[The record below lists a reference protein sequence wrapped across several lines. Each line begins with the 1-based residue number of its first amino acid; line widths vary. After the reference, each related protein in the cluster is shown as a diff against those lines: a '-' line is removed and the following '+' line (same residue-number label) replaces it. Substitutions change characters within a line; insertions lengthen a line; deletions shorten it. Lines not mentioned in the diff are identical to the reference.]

1 MMKIIAGETPL
12 NGDMAIKDLT
22 PKSTN
27 IGDRIVKNMRICGSG
42 IYTYARAEAKLL
54 HLDPVP
60 KEYANLE
67 YINVYR
73 PPEVL
78 NKYKDYFARV
88 PIITGHHVKVDRN
101 NAHDLVVGM
110 VGDSV
115 ESEVDKDDG
124 ETYLYTT
131 GTIVAGD
138 GVDAY
143 ERYGQ
148 LSVGYDPIMKWK
160 KGIHN
165 GVEYQAELVG
175 FNDVNHLL
183 ICKVARGG
191 PQCMVMDSLDEL
203 SPLERF
209 IYQNQNGGERMSVF
223 SKIFGSA
230 SKKVAGDEG
239 RILVPVYLDSIAA
252 GADPKTQVEK
262 IRAIVGDSN
271 DEFKGFLDELAMAG
285 DEKPEVIAKAVDIV
299 KNYYNEHMVGDEKV
313 EGDEKKVIVNKDD
326 KDGKEEKNVKVEK
339 DGKET
344 KDIKVE
350 KDGGKKKVEVTEGD
364 EEKPAGDGC
373 MGKLSGDEIDAI
385 AQKTAAIMLAAQ
397 AKTAGD
403 EGTAGDE
410 QTEPPAM
417 PLAGDTGASGK
428 SSDDFM
434 KEIF

>member
-1 MMKIIAGETPL
+1 MKIVANETPL

-42 IYTYARAEAKLL
+42 IYTYARREAHLL

-60 KEYANLE
+60 PEYANLE

-78 NKYKDYFARV
+78 EKYKSYFARV
-88 PIITGHHVKVDRN
+88 PIITGHHVKVDRQ

-110 VGDSV
+110 VGDTV

-138 GVDAY
+138 GVEAY
-143 ERYGQ
+143 ENYGQ

-160 KGIHN
+160 KGVHN

-203 SPLERF
+203 TPLEKF
-209 IYQNQNGGERMSVF
+209 IHQNSNGGTKMGIF
-223 SKIFGSA
+223 NKIFGSQ
-230 SKKVAGDEG
+230 KQVAGDSG
-239 RILVPVYLDSIAA
+239 RSLVPVYLDSIAL
-252 GADPKTQVEK
+252 GAEPKTQVQK
-262 IRAIVGDSN
+262 IRAIVGDSDTTFN
-271 DEFKGFLDELAMAG
+271 EYLGELEMAG
-285 DEKPEVIAKAVDIV
+285 DEKPEVVKKAVEIV
-299 KNYYNEHMVGDEKV
+299 TAYYNEHLAGDEKTVKV
-313 EGDEKKVIVNKDD
+313 EKSD
-326 KDGKEEKNVKVEK
+326 KDGEEKKDVQVDK

-350 KDGGKKKVEVTEGD
+350 KKDGEKKVEVTEGD
-364 EEKPAGDGC
+364 EDKAGDQKACG
-373 MGKLSGDEIDAI
+373 DAI
-385 AQKTAAIMLAAQ
+385 DMDVLADKVAARLLAAQ
-397 AKTAGD
+397 KPVEEPKTAGD
-403 EGTAGDE
+403 EGSELDTPLGGDSK
-410 QTEPPAM
+410 TE
-417 PLAGDTGASGK
+417 SGM
-428 SSDDFM
+428 SSDSLVKD
-434 KEIF
+434 IWG

>member
-1 MMKIIAGETPL
+1 MKLVNDTPL

-60 KEYANLE
+60 KEYDELE

-165 GVEYQAELVG
+165 GIEYQAELVG

-239 RILVPVYLDSIAA
+239 RVLVPVYLDSIAA
-252 GADPKTQVEK
+252 GANPKIQVDK
-262 IRAIVGDSN
+262 IKAIVGDSN
-271 DEFKGFLDELAMAG
+271 AEFNGFLDELSLAG

-299 KNYYNEHMVGDEKV
+299 KKYYNEKMAGDEFPPKKD
-313 EGDEKKVIVNKDD
+313 EGKKDDEKPDDKEKEAGDESKGKKPDD
-326 KDGKEEKNVKVEK
+326 KEKEA
-339 DGKET
+339 
-344 KDIKVE
+344 
-350 KDGGKKKVEVTEGD
+350 GD
-364 EEKPAGDGC
+364 EDKDKKSAGDGC

-397 AKTAGD
+397 TKSVGD

-410 QTEPPAM
+410 QQTEPPAM
-417 PLAGDTGASGK
+417 PMNGDSGASGK
-428 SSDDFM
+428 TSDDFM

>member
-1 MMKIIAGETPL
+1 MKLI

-42 IYTYARAEAKLL
+42 IYTYARREAELL
-54 HLDPVP
+54 HLAPVP
-60 KEYANLE
+60 KEYDNLE

-110 VGDSV
+110 VGDTV

-138 GVDAY
+138 GVEAY
-143 ERYGQ
+143 EQYGQ
-148 LSVGYDPIMKWK
+148 LSVGYDPVMKWK
-160 KGIHN
+160 KGVHN

-209 IYQNQNGGERMSVF
+209 IYQKQNGGERMSVF

-230 SKKVAGDEG
+230 SKKIVGDEG
-239 RILVPVYLDSIAA
+239 RILVPVYLDSIAV
-252 GADPKTQVEK
+252 GANPKTQVEK
-262 IRAIVGDSN
+262 IRAIVGDSVP
-271 DEFKGFLDELAMAG
+271 EFNGFLDELAMAG
-285 DEKPEVIAKAVDIV
+285 DEKPEVIAKAVAIV
-299 KNYYNEHMVGDEKV
+299 KDYYNEHMMGDEKDV
-313 EGDEKKVIVNKDD
+313 TTKKEGDKKAGDNKSAGEGDNKSAGEDDKKDGDAEKK
-326 KDGKEEKNVKVEK
+326 E
-339 DGKET
+339 
-344 KDIKVE
+344 
-350 KDGGKKKVEVTEGD
+350 
-364 EEKPAGDGC
+364 AGDGC
-373 MGKLSGDEIDAI
+373 IGRLSGDEIEAI
-385 AQKTAAIMLAAQ
+385 AQKTAAIIQ
-397 AKTAGD
+397 ASQSKVEPKTAGD
-403 EGTAGDE
+403 ESTLPDNFTLMAGD
-410 QTEPPAM
+410 
-417 PLAGDTGASGK
+417 SGSKNAK
-428 SSDDFM
+428 SSDDIT
-434 KEIF
+434 KEIWG

>member
-1 MMKIIAGETPL
+1 MKIV
-12 NGDMAIKDLT
+12 GDMAIKDLT

-27 IGDRIVKNMRICGSG
+27 IGDRIVKNLRICGSG
-42 IYTYARAEAKLL
+42 IYTYARREADLL
-54 HLDPVP
+54 HLAPVP
-60 KEYANLE
+60 KEYDGLE

-78 NKYKDYFARV
+78 EKYKSYFARV

-110 VGDSV
+110 VGDTV

-160 KGIHN
+160 KGVHN

-209 IYQNQNGGERMSVF
+209 IYQNQNGGTKMNIF
-223 SKIFGSA
+223 QKIFGSQQQT
-230 SKKVAGDEG
+230 AGDSG
-239 RILVPVYLDSIAA
+239 RSLVPVYLDSIAL
-252 GADPKTQVEK
+252 GAEPKTQVQK
-262 IRAIVGDSN
+262 IRAIVGDSDPTFN
-271 DEFKGFLDELAMAG
+271 EYLGELEMAG
-285 DEKPEVIAKAVDIV
+285 DEKPEVIKKAVDIV
-299 KNYYNEHMVGDEKV
+299 TAYYNEHLAGDEKTV
-313 EGDEKKVIVNKDD
+313 EVKKED
-326 KDGKEEKNVKVEK
+326 KGGEEEKNVEVKK

-344 KDIKVE
+344 KDIEVK
-350 KDGGKKKVEVTEGD
+350 KDGDKKDVTVKEAGD
-364 EEKPAGDGC
+364 EDKKPEDKKSAGDGC
-373 MGKLSGDEIDAI
+373 GKLSGDELDAI
-385 AQKTAAIMLAAQ
+385 ADKVAARMLAAQ
-397 AKTAGD
+397 KPVETPKTAGD
-403 EGTAGDE
+403 EELDTPLGGDSKSE
-410 QTEPPAM
+410 V
-417 PLAGDTGASGK
+417 K

-434 KEIF
+434 KDIWG

>member
-1 MMKIIAGETPL
+1 MKIVPTA
-12 NGDMAIKDLT
+12 GDMAIKDLT

-27 IGDRIVKNMRICGSG
+27 IGNRIVKNMRICGSG

-60 KEYANLE
+60 EEYANLE

-88 PIITGHHVKVDRN
+88 PIITGHHVRVDRN
-101 NAHDLVVGM
+101 NAHSLVVGM

-148 LSVGYDPIMKWK
+148 LSVGYDPIMKWQ
-160 KGIHN
+160 KGVHN
-165 GVEYQAELVG
+165 GVEYQAVLVG

-209 IYQNQNGGERMSVF
+209 IYQNQNGGKHMLF
-223 SKIFGSA
+223 AKIFGSA

-252 GADPKTQVEK
+252 GANPKTQVEK

-285 DEKPEVIAKAVDIV
+285 DEKPEVIAKAVEIV
-299 KNYYNEHMVGDEKV
+299 KNYYNEHMAGDEKGV
-313 EGDEKKVIVNKDD
+313 VVK
-326 KDGKEEKNVKVEK
+326 KDGNDKNVEVKK

-344 KDIKVE
+344 KDIEVK
-350 KDGGKKKVEVTEGD
+350 KDGDKKDVTVKEAGD
-364 EEKPAGDGC
+364 EDKDKKPAGDGC

-397 AKTAGD
+397 SKKEEKSAGDEKTAGD
-403 EGTAGDE
+403 AIPPELSMPMDSSGTNNR
-410 QTEPPAM
+410 
-417 PLAGDTGASGK
+417 
-428 SSDDFM
+428 SSDDLM
-434 KEIF
+434 KEIWG

>member
-1 MMKIIAGETPL
+1 MKIVIDKSPI

-42 IYTYARAEAKLL
+42 IYTYRRSEAHLL

-60 KEYANLE
+60 KEYDNLE

-88 PIITGHHVKVDRN
+88 PIIVGHHVKVDRN

-110 VGDSV
+110 VGDTV

-148 LSVGYDPIMKWK
+148 LSVGYEPIMEWK

-165 GVEYQAELVG
+165 GVEYQAVLTG
-175 FNDVNHLL
+175 FQDVNHLL

-230 SKKVAGDEG
+230 SKKIAGDEG

-252 GADPKTQVEK
+252 GANPKIQVEK

-271 DEFKGFLDELAMAG
+271 EEFKGFLDELAMAG
-285 DEKPEVIAKAVDIV
+285 DEKPEVIAKAVDIM
-299 KNYYNEHMVGDEKV
+299 KKFYNEKMAGDEKEV
-313 EGDEKKVIVNKDD
+313 VVKKDGDD
-326 KDGKEEKNVKVEK
+326 KNVEVKK

-344 KDIKVE
+344 KDIEVK
-350 KDGGKKKVEVTEGD
+350 KDGDKKDVTVKEAGGA
-364 EEKPAGDGC
+364 EKKEAGDGS
-373 MGKLSGDEIDAI
+373 MGRLSGDEIDAI

-397 AKTAGD
+397 SKTESKTAGD
-403 EGTAGDE
+403 E
-410 QTEPPAM
+410 QLEPPAM

>member
-1 MMKIIAGETPL
+1 MKII
-12 NGDMAIKDLT
+12 GDMAIKDLT

-42 IYTYARAEAKLL
+42 IYTYARSEAKLL

-60 KEYANLE
+60 KEYDKLE
-67 YINVYR
+67 FINVFR

-191 PQCMVMDSLDEL
+191 SQCMVMDSLDEL

-230 SKKVAGDEG
+230 SKDKVAGDEG
-239 RILVPVYLDSIAA
+239 RVLVPVYLESIAE
-252 GADPKTQVEK
+252 GANPKVQVQK
-262 IRAIVGDSN
+262 IRAIVGDS
-271 DEFKGFLDELAMAG
+271 DTTFSEYLGELEMAG
-285 DEKPEVIAKAVDIV
+285 DEKPEVIKKAVDIV
-299 KNYYNEHMVGDEKV
+299 VNYYKEKMAGDEKV
-313 EGDEKKVIVNKDD
+313 EGDEKKVIVDKED
-326 KDGKEEKNVKVEK
+326 KDGKEKKDVKVEK

-350 KDGGKKKVEVTEGD
+350 KDGDKKKVEVTEGD
-364 EEKPAGDGC
+364 EKKQAGDGC

-397 AKTAGD
+397 AKN
-403 EGTAGDE
+403 EPKTAGDE
-410 QTEPPAM
+410 QDTEPPAT

-428 SSDDFM
+428 TSDDFM
-434 KEIF
+434 KEIWG

>member
-1 MMKIIAGETPL
+1 MQLVA
-12 NGDMAIKDLT
+12 GDMAIKDLT

-42 IYTYARAEAKLL
+42 IYTYARREAHLL

-60 KEYANLE
+60 PEYAGLE

-78 NKYKDYFARV
+78 EKYKSYFARV
-88 PIITGHHVKVDRN
+88 PIITGHHVKVDRQ

-110 VGDSV
+110 VGDTV

-143 ERYGQ
+143 EQYGQ

-203 SPLERF
+203 TPLEKF
-209 IYQNQNGGERMSVF
+209 IYQNSNGGTKMGIF
-223 SKIFGSA
+223 NKIFGSQ
-230 SKKVAGDEG
+230 KQVAGDSG
-239 RILVPVYLDSIAA
+239 RSLVPVYLDSIAL
-252 GADPKTQVEK
+252 GAEPKAQVQK
-262 IRAIVGDSN
+262 IRAIVGDSDTTFN
-271 DEFKGFLDELAMAG
+271 EYLGELEMAG
-285 DEKPEVIAKAVDIV
+285 DEKPEVVRKAVDIV
-299 KNYYNEHMVGDEKV
+299 TAYFKEHLAGDEKEIKV
-313 EGDEKKVIVNKDD
+313 KKDGDD
-326 KDGKEEKNVKVEK
+326 KNVEVKK

-344 KDIKVE
+344 KDIEVK
-350 KDGGKKKVEVTEGD
+350 KDGDKKDVTVKEAGD
-364 EEKPAGDGC
+364 EDKSKKDDKSAGDGC
-373 MGKLSGDEIDAI
+373 MSKLSGDEIDAI
-385 AQKTAAIMLAAQ
+385 ADKVAARMLAAQ
-397 AKTAGD
+397 AKQEPAKPADNTAGD
-403 EGTAGDE
+403 ENPELDTPLGGDS
-410 QTEPPAM
+410 
-417 PLAGDTGASGK
+417 ASSDK
-428 SSDDFM
+428 MSSDDIM
-434 KEIF
+434 KDIWG

>member
-1 MMKIIAGETPL
+1 MMKII
-12 NGDMAIKDLT
+12 GDMAIKDLT

-27 IGDRIVKNMRICGSG
+27 IGDRLVKNMRICGSG
-42 IYTYARAEAKLL
+42 IYTYARREAHLL

-60 KEYANLE
+60 AEYADLE

-78 NKYKDYFARV
+78 EKYKSYFARV
-88 PIITGHHVKVDRN
+88 PIITGHHVKVDRQ
-101 NAHDLVVGM
+101 NAKDLVVGM
-110 VGDSV
+110 VGDTV

-143 ERYGQ
+143 ENYGQ

-203 SPLERF
+203 TPLEKF
-209 IYQNQNGGERMSVF
+209 IYQNQNGGTKMGIF
-223 SKIFGSA
+223 NKIFGSQ
-230 SKKVAGDEG
+230 KQVAGDSG
-239 RILVPVYLDSIAA
+239 RSLVPVYLDSIAL
-252 GADPKTQVEK
+252 GAEPKTQVQK
-262 IRAIVGDSN
+262 IRAIVGDSDTTFN
-271 DEFKGFLDELAMAG
+271 EYLGELEMAG
-285 DEKPEVIAKAVDIV
+285 DEKPEVVKKAVDIV
-299 KNYYNEHMVGDEKV
+299 TAYYNEHLAGDEKTVKV
-313 EGDEKKVIVNKDD
+313 EKSD
-326 KDGKEEKNVKVEK
+326 KDGEEKKNVEVEK

-350 KDGGKKKVEVTEGD
+350 KKDGEKKVEVTEGD
-364 EEKPAGDGC
+364 EKKPAGDGC
-373 MGKLSGDEIDAI
+373 GVGKLSGDELDAI
-385 AQKTAAIMLAAQ
+385 ADKVAARMLAAQ
-397 AKTAGD
+397 SKAQPKVEPQAGD
-403 EGTAGDE
+403 EGSELETPLGGDS
-410 QTEPPAM
+410 
-417 PLAGDTGASGK
+417 GASNAQ
-428 SSDDFM
+428 SSDDIM
-434 KEIF
+434 NAIFGGQ

>member
-1 MMKIIAGETPL
+1 MKIV
-12 NGDMAIKDLT
+12 GDMAIKDLT

-27 IGDRIVKNMRICGSG
+27 IGDRIVKNLRICGSG
-42 IYTYARAEAKLL
+42 IYTYARREADLL
-54 HLDPVP
+54 HLAPVP
-60 KEYANLE
+60 QEYDKLE
-67 YINVYR
+67 FINVYR

-78 NKYKDYFARV
+78 EKYKSYFARV

-110 VGDSV
+110 VGDTV

-160 KGIHN
+160 KGVHN

-209 IYQNQNGGERMSVF
+209 IYQNQNGGKHMLF
-223 SKIFGSA
+223 AKIFGSA

-239 RILVPVYLDSIAA
+239 RVLVPVYLDSIAA
-252 GADPKTQVEK
+252 GANPKTQVEK

-285 DEKPEVIAKAVDIV
+285 DEKPEVIAKAVEIV
-299 KNYYNEHMVGDEKV
+299 KNYYNEHMAGDEKEV
-313 EGDEKKVIVNKDD
+313 VVK
-326 KDGKEEKNVKVEK
+326 KDGNDKNVEVKK

-344 KDIKVE
+344 KDIEVK
-350 KDGGKKKVEVTEGD
+350 KDGDKKDVTVKEAGD
-364 EEKPAGDGC
+364 EDKDKDKDKKSAGDGC

-385 AQKTAAIMLAAQ
+385 AQKTAAIMLAA
-397 AKTAGD
+397 
-403 EGTAGDE
+403 
-410 QTEPPAM
+410 
-417 PLAGDTGASGK
+417 
-428 SSDDFM
+428 
-434 KEIF
+434 

>member
-1 MMKIIAGETPL
+1 MKII
-12 NGDMAIKDLT
+12 GDMAIKDLT

-42 IYTYARAEAKLL
+42 IYTYARSEAKLL

-60 KEYANLE
+60 PEYENLE
-67 YINVYR
+67 FINVFR

-88 PIITGHHVKVDRN
+88 PIITGHHVRVDRN

-209 IYQNQNGGERMSVF
+209 IYQNQNGGKPMGVF

-239 RILVPVYLDSIAA
+239 HVLVPVYLESIAA
-252 GADPKTQVEK
+252 GANPKTQVQK
-262 IRAIVGDSN
+262 IRAIVGDSDKTFN
-271 DEFKGFLDELAMAG
+271 EYLGELEMAG
-285 DEKPEVIAKAVDIV
+285 DEKPEVISKAVDIV
-299 KNYYNEHMVGDEKV
+299 TQYYKDNMVGDEKTVKV
-313 EGDEKKVIVNKDD
+313 EKED
-326 KDGKEEKNVKVEK
+326 KDGKEEKNVQVDK

-350 KDGGKKKVEVTEGD
+350 KDGDKKKVEVKEAGD
-364 EEKPAGDGC
+364 ESKDKKEAGDGC
-373 MGKLSGDEIDAI
+373 DGMKLSGDEIDAI
-385 AQKTAAIMLAAQ
+385 AQKTAAILMAAQ
-397 AKTAGD
+397 TPKTVAGD
-403 EGTAGDE
+403 EIAVPLNGDSA
-410 QTEPPAM
+410 QNN
-417 PLAGDTGASGK
+417 GAR
-428 SSDDFM
+428 SSDDFL
-434 KEIF
+434 KDLWG

>member
-1 MMKIIAGETPL
+1 MQL
-12 NGDMAIKDLT
+12 VGDMAIKDLT

-42 IYTYARAEAKLL
+42 IYTYARREAHLL

-60 KEYANLE
+60 SEYANLE

-88 PIITGHHVKVDRN
+88 PIITGHHVKVDRQ

-110 VGDSV
+110 VGDTV
-115 ESEVDKDDG
+115 DSEVDKDDG

-138 GVDAY
+138 GVEAY
-143 ERYGQ
+143 ENYGQ

-160 KGIHN
+160 KGVHN

-209 IYQNQNGGERMSVF
+209 IHQNQNGGTKMGIF
-223 SKIFGSA
+223 NKIFGSQQ
-230 SKKVAGDEG
+230 KVAGDDG
-239 RILVPVYLDSIAA
+239 RSLVPVYLDSIAL
-252 GADPKTQVEK
+252 GAEPKAQVQK
-262 IRAIVGDSN
+262 IRAIVGDSDTTFN
-271 DEFKGFLDELAMAG
+271 EYLGELEMAG
-285 DEKPEVIAKAVDIV
+285 DEKPEVIKKAVDIV
-299 KNYYNEHMVGDEKV
+299 TAYYKEHLAGDEKTVKV
-313 EGDEKKVIVNKDD
+313 EKSD
-326 KDGKEEKNVKVEK
+326 KDGEEKKNVQVDK

-350 KDGGKKKVEVTEGD
+350 KKDGEKKVEVTEGD
-364 EEKPAGDGC
+364 EKKSAGDGC
-373 MGKLSGDEIDAI
+373 MSKLSGDEIDAI
-385 AQKTAAIMLAAQ
+385 ADKVAARMLAAQ
-397 AKTAGD
+397 AKAQPKAEQQTNTAGD
-403 EGTAGDE
+403 EGSELETPLGGDSDN
-410 QTEPPAM
+410 TNTM
-417 PLAGDTGASGK
+417 
-428 SSDDFM
+428 SSDGLM
-434 KEIF
+434 KEIWG

>member
-1 MMKIIAGETPL
+1 MKIVADKTPL

-42 IYTYARAEAKLL
+42 IYTYARREAHLL

-60 KEYANLE
+60 KEYDNLE

-78 NKYKDYFARV
+78 NKYKDYFARI

-110 VGDSV
+110 VGDTV

-148 LSVGYDPIMKWK
+148 LSVGYEPIMEWK
-160 KGIHN
+160 KGVHN
-165 GVEYQAELVG
+165 GVEYQAVLTG
-175 FNDVNHLL
+175 FQDVNHLL

-191 PQCMVMDSLDEL
+191 PQCMVMDSLDES

-230 SKKVAGDEG
+230 SKKIVGDEG
-239 RILVPVYLDSIAA
+239 RILVPVYLDSIAV
-252 GADPKTQVEK
+252 GANPKTQVEK
-262 IRAIVGDSN
+262 IRAIVGDSVP
-271 DEFKGFLDELAMAG
+271 EFNGFLDELAMAG
-285 DEKPEVIAKAVDIV
+285 DEKPEVIAKAVAIV
-299 KNYYNEHMVGDEKV
+299 KDYYNEHMVGDEKDV
-313 EGDEKKVIVNKDD
+313 TTKKEDD
-326 KDGKEEKNVKVEK
+326 K
-339 DGKET
+339 
-344 KDIKVE
+344 
-350 KDGGKKKVEVTEGD
+350 KDGGNKSAGEGD
-364 EEKPAGDGC
+364 KKGGDNKPAGEGDNKPAGDGDGRAKG
-373 MGKLSGDEIDAI
+373 MKLSGDEIEAI
-385 AQKTAAIMLAAQ
+385 AQKTAAIIQ
-397 AKTAGD
+397 ASQSKADSKTAGD
-403 EGTAGDE
+403 ESALPDNSTLMAGD
-410 QTEPPAM
+410 
-417 PLAGDTGASGK
+417 SGSKNTK
-428 SSDDFM
+428 SSDDIT
-434 KEIF
+434 KEIWG

>member
-1 MMKIIAGETPL
+1 MKLERTA
-12 NGDMAIKDLT
+12 GDMAIKDLT

-42 IYTYARAEAKLL
+42 IYTYRRQEAALL
-54 HLDPVP
+54 HLTPVP
-60 KEYANLE
+60 EEFANLE
-67 YINVYR
+67 LINVYR

-88 PIITGHHVKVDRN
+88 PIITGHHVKVDRQ
-101 NAHDLVVGM
+101 NAKDLVVGM
-110 VGDSV
+110 VGDTV

-143 ERYGQ
+143 ENYGQ

-160 KGIHN
+160 KGVHN

-209 IYQNQNGGERMSVF
+209 IYQNSNGGTKMGIF
-223 SKIFGSA
+223 NKIFGSQQ
-230 SKKVAGDEG
+230 KVAGDSG
-239 RILVPVYLDSIAA
+239 RSLVPVYLDSIAL
-252 GADPKTQVEK
+252 GAEPKTQVQK
-262 IRAIVGDSN
+262 IRAIVGDSDPTFN
-271 DEFKGFLDELAMAG
+271 EYLGELEMAG
-285 DEKPEVIAKAVDIV
+285 DEKPEVIRKAVDIV
-299 KNYYNEHMVGDEKV
+299 TAYYNEKLAGDEKTVKV
-313 EGDEKKVIVNKDD
+313 EKSD
-326 KDGKEEKNVKVEK
+326 KDGEEKKNVEVEK

-350 KDGGKKKVEVTEGD
+350 KKDGEKKVEVTEGD
-364 EEKPAGDGC
+364 EDKKSAGDGC
-373 MGKLSGDEIDAI
+373 GVGKLSGDELDAI
-385 AQKTAAIMLAAQ
+385 ADKVAARMLAAQ
-397 AKTAGD
+397 SKQEPAKTAGD
-403 EGTAGDE
+403 EDSELQTPLGGD
-410 QTEPPAM
+410 
-417 PLAGDTGASGK
+417 SGVETK
-428 SSDDFM
+428 SSDDFL
-434 KEIF
+434 KEVWG

>member
-1 MMKIIAGETPL
+1 MIKKTLNQISIRRYNTGMKLI

-42 IYTYARAEAKLL
+42 IYTYARREAELL
-54 HLDPVP
+54 HLAPVP
-60 KEYANLE
+60 KEYDNLE

-110 VGDSV
+110 VGDTV

-138 GVDAY
+138 GVEAY
-143 ERYGQ
+143 EQYGQ
-148 LSVGYDPIMKWK
+148 LSVGYDPVMKWK
-160 KGIHN
+160 KGVHN

-209 IYQNQNGGERMSVF
+209 IYQKQNGGERMSVF

-230 SKKVAGDEG
+230 SKKIVGDEG
-239 RILVPVYLDSIAA
+239 RILVPVYLDSIAV
-252 GADPKTQVEK
+252 GANPKTQVEK
-262 IRAIVGDSN
+262 IRAIVGDSVP
-271 DEFKGFLDELAMAG
+271 EFNGFLDELAMAG
-285 DEKPEVIAKAVDIV
+285 DEKPEVIAKAVAIV
-299 KNYYNEHMVGDEKV
+299 KDYYNEHMAGDEKDV
-313 EGDEKKVIVNKDD
+313 TTKKEGDKKEGDNKSAGEGDNKSAGEDD
-326 KDGKEEKNVKVEK
+326 KKA
-339 DGKET
+339 
-344 KDIKVE
+344 
-350 KDGGKKKVEVTEGD
+350 GD
-364 EEKPAGDGC
+364 NKSAGDGDGDGGAKG
-373 MGKLSGDEIDAI
+373 MRLSGDEIEAI
-385 AQKTAAIMLAAQ
+385 AQKTAAIIQ
-397 AKTAGD
+397 ASQSKAEPKTAGD
-403 EGTAGDE
+403 ESTLPDNFTLMAGD
-410 QTEPPAM
+410 
-417 PLAGDTGASGK
+417 SGSKNVK
-428 SSDDFM
+428 SSDDITA
-434 KEIF
+434 EIWG

>member
-1 MMKIIAGETPL
+1 MKLVNDTPL

-60 KEYANLE
+60 PEYANLE
-67 YINVYR
+67 YINVFR

-78 NKYKDYFARV
+78 EKYKDYFARV

-160 KGIHN
+160 KGVHN

-209 IYQNQNGGERMSVF
+209 IYQNQNGGKRMSVF

-239 RILVPVYLDSIAA
+239 RILVPVYLDSIVA
-252 GADPKTQVEK
+252 GANPKTQVEK
-262 IRAIVGDSN
+262 IKAIVGDSN
-271 DEFKGFLDELAMAG
+271 DEFTGFLDELAMAG

-299 KNYYNEHMVGDEKV
+299 KNYYNEKMVGDEKEV
-313 EGDEKKVIVNKDD
+313 VVKKDGDD
-326 KDGKEEKNVKVEK
+326 KNVEVKK

-344 KDIKVE
+344 KDIKVK
-350 KDGGKKKVEVTEGD
+350 KDGDQKEVTVKEAGD
-364 EEKPAGDGC
+364 EDKDKKSAGDGC

-385 AQKTAAIMLAAQ
+385 AQRTAAIMLAAQ
-397 AKTAGD
+397 SKKEEPKTAGD
-403 EGTAGDE
+403 EQPEEPGMPMAGD
-410 QTEPPAM
+410 
-417 PLAGDTGASGK
+417 ASDGK

-434 KEIF
+434 KEIWG

>member
-1 MMKIIAGETPL
+1 MKIVQTA
-12 NGDMAIKDLT
+12 GDMAIKDLT

-42 IYTYARAEAKLL
+42 IYTYARREAHLL

-60 KEYANLE
+60 SEYANLE

-78 NKYKDYFARV
+78 EKYKSYFARV
-88 PIITGHHVKVDRN
+88 PIITGHHVKVDRQ
-101 NAHDLVVGM
+101 NAKDLVVGM
-110 VGDSV
+110 VGDTV

-138 GVDAY
+138 GVEAY
-143 ERYGQ
+143 ENYGQ

-160 KGIHN
+160 KGVHN

-203 SPLERF
+203 TPLEKF
-209 IYQNQNGGERMSVF
+209 IYQNSNGGTKMGIF
-223 SKIFGSA
+223 SKIFGSQQQ
-230 SKKVAGDEG
+230 VAGDSG
-239 RILVPVYLDSIAA
+239 RSLVPVYLDSIAL
-252 GADPKTQVEK
+252 GAEPKTQVQK
-262 IRAIVGDSN
+262 IRAIVGDSDTTFN
-271 DEFKGFLDELAMAG
+271 EYLGELEMAG
-285 DEKPEVIAKAVDIV
+285 DEKPEVVKKAVEIV
-299 KNYYNEHMVGDEKV
+299 TAYYNEHLAGDEKTVKV
-313 EGDEKKVIVNKDD
+313 EKSD
-326 KDGKEEKNVKVEK
+326 KDGEEKKDVQVDK

-350 KDGGKKKVEVTEGD
+350 KKGGEKKVEVTEGGED
-364 EEKPAGDGC
+364 KSKKEAGDQKAC
-373 MGKLSGDEIDAI
+373 GDSIDMDAL
-385 AQKTAAIMLAAQ
+385 ADKVAARLLAAQ
-397 AKTAGD
+397 KPVEKPKTAGD
-403 EGTAGDE
+403 EGSELDTPLGGDSK
-410 QTEPPAM
+410 TE
-417 PLAGDTGASGK
+417 SGM
-428 SSDDFM
+428 SSDSLVKD
-434 KEIF
+434 IWG

>member
-1 MMKIIAGETPL
+1 MKLVQTA
-12 NGDMAIKDLT
+12 GDMAIKDLT

-42 IYTYARAEAKLL
+42 IYTYARREAELL
-54 HLDPVP
+54 HLAPVP
-60 KEYANLE
+60 KEYDNLE

-110 VGDSV
+110 VGDTV

-138 GVDAY
+138 GVEAY
-143 ERYGQ
+143 EQYGQ
-148 LSVGYDPIMKWK
+148 LSVGYDPVMKWK
-160 KGIHN
+160 KGVHN

-209 IYQNQNGGERMSVF
+209 IYQKQNGGERMSVF

-230 SKKVAGDEG
+230 SKKIVGDEG
-239 RILVPVYLDSIAA
+239 RILVPVYLDSIAV
-252 GADPKTQVEK
+252 GANPKTQVEK
-262 IRAIVGDSN
+262 IRAIVGDSVP
-271 DEFKGFLDELAMAG
+271 EFNGFLDELAMAG
-285 DEKPEVIAKAVDIV
+285 DEKPEVIAKAVAIV
-299 KNYYNEHMVGDEKV
+299 KDYYNEHMVGDEKDV
-313 EGDEKKVIVNKDD
+313 TTKKEGDNKSA
-326 KDGKEEKNVKVEK
+326 G
-339 DGKET
+339 
-344 KDIKVE
+344 
-350 KDGGKKKVEVTEGD
+350 EGD
-364 EEKPAGDGC
+364 KKAGDNKSAGEGDNKSAGDGDGGAKG
-373 MGKLSGDEIDAI
+373 MKLSGDEIEAI
-385 AQKTAAIMLAAQ
+385 AQKTAAIMLASQ
-397 AKTAGD
+397 AKAEPKTAGD
-403 EGTAGDE
+403 ESTLPDNFTLMAGD
-410 QTEPPAM
+410 
-417 PLAGDTGASGK
+417 SGSKNAK
-428 SSDDFM
+428 SSDDIT
-434 KEIF
+434 KEIWG

>member
-1 MMKIIAGETPL
+1 MKIIADETPL

-42 IYTYARAEAKLL
+42 IYTYARREAHLL

-60 KEYANLE
+60 PEYANLE

-88 PIITGHHVKVDRN
+88 PIITGHHVKVDRQ

-110 VGDSV
+110 VGDTV

-138 GVDAY
+138 GVEAY
-143 ERYGQ
+143 ENYGQ

-203 SPLERF
+203 TPLEKF
-209 IYQNQNGGERMSVF
+209 IYQNQNGGTKMGIF
-223 SKIFGSA
+223 SKIFGSQQQ
-230 SKKVAGDEG
+230 VAGDSG
-239 RILVPVYLDSIAA
+239 RSLVPVYLDSIAL
-252 GADPKTQVEK
+252 GAEPKTQVQK
-262 IRAIVGDSN
+262 IRAIVGDSDTTFN
-271 DEFKGFLDELAMAG
+271 EYLGELEMAG
-285 DEKPEVIAKAVDIV
+285 DEKPEVIRKAVDIV
-299 KNYYNEHMVGDEKV
+299 TKYYNDHLAGDESKV
-313 EGDEKKVIVNKDD
+313 CPKCGKKPCTCDKAGDE
-326 KDGKEEKNVKVEK
+326 GKPPAGEEKKP
-339 DGKET
+339 
-344 KDIKVE
+344 
-350 KDGGKKKVEVTEGD
+350 
-364 EEKPAGDGC
+364 EEKSAGEEKKPEEKSAGD
-373 MGKLSGDEIDAI
+373 SIDMDVLAD
-385 AQKTAAIMLAAQ
+385 KVAARLLAAQ
-397 AKTAGD
+397 KPVEERKTAGD
-403 EGTAGDE
+403 EGSELDTPLGGDSK
-410 QTEPPAM
+410 TE
-417 PLAGDTGASGK
+417 SGM
-428 SSDDFM
+428 SSDSLVKD
-434 KEIF
+434 IWG

>member
-1 MMKIIAGETPL
+1 MKLVNTA
-12 NGDMAIKDLT
+12 GDMAIKDLT

-42 IYTYARAEAKLL
+42 IYTYARREAHLL

-60 KEYANLE
+60 SEYANLE

-78 NKYKDYFARV
+78 EKYKSYFARV
-88 PIITGHHVKVDRN
+88 PIITGHHVKVDRQ

-110 VGDSV
+110 VGDTV

-138 GVDAY
+138 GVEAY
-143 ERYGQ
+143 ENYGQ

-203 SPLERF
+203 TPLEKF
-209 IYQNQNGGERMSVF
+209 IYQNSNGGTKMGIF
-223 SKIFGSA
+223 SKIFGSQQQ
-230 SKKVAGDEG
+230 VAGDNG
-239 RILVPVYLDSIAA
+239 RSLVPVYLDSIAL
-252 GADPKTQVEK
+252 GAEPKTQVQK
-262 IRAIVGDSN
+262 IRAIVGDSDTTFN
-271 DEFKGFLDELAMAG
+271 EYLGELEMAG
-285 DEKPEVIAKAVDIV
+285 DEKPEVVKKAVEIV
-299 KNYYNEHMVGDEKV
+299 TAYYNEHLAGDEKT
-313 EGDEKKVIVNKDD
+313 
-326 KDGKEEKNVKVEK
+326 VKVEKSDK

-344 KDIKVE
+344 KVE
-350 KDGGKKKVEVTEGD
+350 KKGGEKKVEVTEGGED
-364 EEKPAGDGC
+364 KSKKEAGDQKAC
-373 MGKLSGDEIDAI
+373 GDSIDMDAL
-385 AQKTAAIMLAAQ
+385 ADKVAARLLAAQ
-397 AKTAGD
+397 KPVEKPKTAGD
-403 EGTAGDE
+403 EGSELDTPLGGDSK
-410 QTEPPAM
+410 TE
-417 PLAGDTGASGK
+417 SGM
-428 SSDDFM
+428 SSDSLVKD
-434 KEIF
+434 IWG

>member
-1 MMKIIAGETPL
+1 MKIVADKTPI

-42 IYTYARAEAKLL
+42 IYTYARRAAELL
-54 HLDPVP
+54 HLAPVP
-60 KEYANLE
+60 KEYDNLE

-110 VGDSV
+110 VGDTV

-138 GVDAY
+138 GVEAY
-143 ERYGQ
+143 EQYGQ
-148 LSVGYDPIMKWK
+148 LSVGYDPVMKWK
-160 KGIHN
+160 KGVHN

-209 IYQNQNGGERMSVF
+209 IYQKQNGGERMSVF

-230 SKKVAGDEG
+230 SKKIVGDEG
-239 RILVPVYLDSIAA
+239 RILVPVYLDSIAV
-252 GADPKTQVEK
+252 GANPKTQVEK
-262 IRAIVGDSN
+262 IRAIVGDSVP
-271 DEFKGFLDELAMAG
+271 EFNGFLDELAMAG
-285 DEKPEVIAKAVDIV
+285 DEKPEVIAKAVAIV
-299 KNYYNEHMVGDEKV
+299 KDYYNEHMAGDEKDV
-313 EGDEKKVIVNKDD
+313 TTKKEGDKKDSDNKSA
-326 KDGKEEKNVKVEK
+326 G
-339 DGKET
+339 
-344 KDIKVE
+344 
-350 KDGGKKKVEVTEGD
+350 EGD
-364 EEKPAGDGC
+364 KKAGDNKSAGDGDGGAKG
-373 MGKLSGDEIDAI
+373 MRLSGDEIEAI
-385 AQKTAAIMLAAQ
+385 AQKTAAIIQ
-397 AKTAGD
+397 ASQSKAEPKTAGD
-403 EGTAGDE
+403 ESTLPDNFTLMAGD
-410 QTEPPAM
+410 
-417 PLAGDTGASGK
+417 SGSKNAK
-428 SSDDFM
+428 SSDDIT
-434 KEIF
+434 KEIWG

>member
-1 MMKIIAGETPL
+1 MKIVADETPL

-60 KEYANLE
+60 EEYANLE

-209 IYQNQNGGERMSVF
+209 IYQNQNGGKHMLF
-223 SKIFGSA
+223 AKIFGSA

-239 RILVPVYLDSIAA
+239 RVLVPVYLDSIAA
-252 GADPKTQVEK
+252 GANPKTQVEK

-285 DEKPEVIAKAVDIV
+285 DEKPEVIAKAVEIV
-299 KNYYNEHMVGDEKV
+299 KNYYNEKMVGDEKEV
-313 EGDEKKVIVNKDD
+313 VVKKDGDD
-326 KDGKEEKNVKVEK
+326 KNVEVKK

-344 KDIKVE
+344 KDIEVK
-350 KDGGKKKVEVTEGD
+350 KDGDKKDVTVKEAGD
-364 EEKPAGDGC
+364 EDKDKKAAGDGC
-373 MGKLSGDEIDAI
+373 MGKLSGDELDAI
-385 AQKTAAIMLAAQ
+385 AQKTAAIILAAQ
-397 AKTAGD
+397 SKTAGD
-403 EGTAGDE
+403 ENTVGDE

-428 SSDDFM
+428 GSDDFI
-434 KEIF
+434 KDIWG

>member
-1 MMKIIAGETPL
+1 MKII
-12 NGDMAIKDLT
+12 GDMAIKDLT

-42 IYTYARAEAKLL
+42 IYTYARSEAKLL

-60 KEYANLE
+60 QEYDNLQ
-67 YINVYR
+67 YINVFR

-110 VGDSV
+110 VGDTV
-115 ESEVDKDDG
+115 DSEVDKDDG

-138 GVDAY
+138 GVEAY

-148 LSVGYDPIMKWK
+148 LSVGYDPVMKWK
-160 KGIHN
+160 KGVHN

-209 IYQNQNGGERMSVF
+209 IYQNQKGGERMSVF
-223 SKIFGSA
+223 TKIFGSA
-230 SKKVAGDEG
+230 SKQKVAGDEG
-239 RILVPVYLDSIAA
+239 RSLVPVYLESIAV
-252 GADPKTQVEK
+252 GANPKVQVQK
-262 IRAIVGDSN
+262 IRDIAGDSDATFN
-271 DEFKGFLDELAMAG
+271 EYLNELETISG
-285 DEKPEVIAKAVDIV
+285 DEKPETVSKAVEIV
-299 KNYYNEHMVGDEKV
+299 TNYYKEHLAGDEK
-313 EGDEKKVIVNKDD
+313 EVIVKKDGDD
-326 KDGKEEKNVKVEK
+326 KNVEVKK

-344 KDIKVE
+344 KDVE
-350 KDGGKKKVEVTEGD
+350 VKKDGDKKDVTVKEAGD
-364 EEKPAGDGC
+364 EDKKDDKSAGDGC
-373 MGKLSGDEIDAI
+373 NGGVKLSGDEMDAI
-385 AQKTAAIMLAAQ
+385 ADKVAARLLAAQ
-397 AKTAGD
+397 SKADTKTAGD
-403 EGTAGDE
+403 ESTVPDTSVIMTGDE
-410 QTEPPAM
+410 SSAVGSDELTEKIW
-417 PLAGDTGASGK
+417 G
-428 SSDDFM
+428 
-434 KEIF
+434 